1 MASEAAGAPVPR
13 AVDSSAIATS
23 PNHLSSCAI
32 SSCVTRY
39 EDEEKKKGKFTAFVI
54 EIKTHGGLSWTV
66 ERRYRQFYNL
76 NKELKQ
82 SYAQLKLFKFPQK
95 KWFANFATSTIETR
109 RRDFEDYLGE
119 L

>member
-76 NKELKQ
+76 NKVRHSGAVERGSARCHRPPCHLHR
-82 SYAQLKLFKFPQK
+82 S
-95 KWFANFATSTIETR
+95 
-109 RRDFEDYLGE
+109 
-119 L
+119 